1 LDTEAGA
8 VFDSEDANKFNRET
22 SNKHN
27 SNASFNENI
36 PEENLSFDSKHRAN
50 NASNASFFDEDE
62 CFDDAELLSPKKENN
77 YDSYKLDSQNNING
91 RHLNPIKISLT
102 KNKKN

>member
-1 LDTEAGA
+1 MDTEAGA

-62 CFDDAELLSPKKENN
+62 CFDDVELLSPKKENN

-91 RHLNPIKISLT
+91 RHLSPIRISLT
-102 KNKKN
+102 KNNKN

>member
-1 LDTEAGA
+1 MDTEAGA
-8 VFDSEDANKFNRET
+8 VFNIEDANKFNRET
-22 SNKHN
+22 SNKLN

-36 PEENLSFDSKHRAN
+36 PEENLSSDSKHRAN

-77 YDSYKLDSQNNING
+77 YDSCKLDSQTNING
-91 RHLNPIKISLT
+91 RHLHPIKIFLT
-102 KNKKN
+102 KNNKN